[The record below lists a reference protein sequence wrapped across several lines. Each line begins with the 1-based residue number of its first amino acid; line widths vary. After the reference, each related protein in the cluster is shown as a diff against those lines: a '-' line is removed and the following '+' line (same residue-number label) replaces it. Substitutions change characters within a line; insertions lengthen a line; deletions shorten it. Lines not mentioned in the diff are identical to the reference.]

1 MENNE
6 SETASSNGLQMFD
19 GKMVQKMRDVIKSDE
34 TYFTPGIKAM
44 SN

>member
-19 GKMVQKMRDVIKSDE
+19 EMVQKIRDVKKSDE